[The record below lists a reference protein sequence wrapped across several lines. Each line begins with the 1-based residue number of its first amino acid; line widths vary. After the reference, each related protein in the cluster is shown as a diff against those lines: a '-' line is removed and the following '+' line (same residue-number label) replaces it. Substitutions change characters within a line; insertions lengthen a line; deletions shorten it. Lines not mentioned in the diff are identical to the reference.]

1 MDHSWLRLGDG
12 DSDGDGDWF
21 DNFKHLI
28 IYTYIY
34 IMFFLERPGL
44 CDNKSRAL
52 LTYEP
57 WLQAVVLA
65 IARLGA
71 TTELR

>member
-1 MDHSWLRLGDG
+1 MDHSRLRLGDG

-21 DNFKHLI
+21 HNFKHHI
-28 IYTYIY
+28 HNHINYV
-34 IMFFLERPGL
+34 FFERPGL
-44 CDNKSRAL
+44 CDNKPRAL

-71 TTELR
+71 TTEQR